1 LPDPVFCFECGG
13 PLLRHRVGGDT
24 RKHRF
29 CPRCAAPRHAF
40 PMIVVTSF
48 IAHGRRLLWVQR
60 GLQPQR
66 GKWAIPGGFLENGET
81 LAEGAA
87 RELREETGIVLP
99 PARLQ
104 LYMAGTITFINQVYM
119 GFRATVADMSCDPGV
134 ESMDCRFF
142 TREECPWD
150 EVAYPQVNDS
160 ILQAY
165 DDLDSGR
172 FDVWHAEMTEDRY
185 DLRPVS
191 RT

>member
-1 LPDPVFCFECGG
+1 
-13 PLLRHRVGGDT
+13 
-24 RKHRF
+24 
-29 CPRCAAPRHAF
+29 
-40 PMIVVTSF
+40 MIVVTSF

>member
-1 LPDPVFCFECGG
+1 MAGSNEPFSPPPPSSINGTESPLRSRENRKSCSSGKDVEACREWKRTCF
-13 PLLRHRVGGDT
+13 
-24 RKHRF
+24 
-29 CPRCAAPRHAF
+29 
-40 PMIVVTSF
+40 
-48 IAHGRRLLWVQR
+48 
-60 GLQPQR
+60 
-66 GKWAIPGGFLENGET
+66 
-81 LAEGAA
+81 GAKP
-87 RELREETGIVLP
+87 GIVLP